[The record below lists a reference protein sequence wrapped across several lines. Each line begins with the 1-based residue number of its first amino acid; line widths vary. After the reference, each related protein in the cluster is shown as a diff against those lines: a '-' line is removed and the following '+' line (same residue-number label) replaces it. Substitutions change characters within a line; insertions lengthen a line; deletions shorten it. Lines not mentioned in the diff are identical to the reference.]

1 MQGWGQGSFNR
12 EQHEWAILC
21 QWKAKRGSLQ
31 YCLEETNLVL
41 RSTARC
47 KPSLWLLKKEELEA
61 DARCHGSK
69 IREEELEHWGK
80 WGWRK
85 GVCWSMTSGWIE
97 NGFGGFNLRDLQK
110 MKMKVRGKRRLWRE
124 EKKGGLEKGCRGK
137 GVDDK
142 GVEGKGK
149 RKRGSWEKGRQK
161 GRGGE
166 KGMKCRIF
174 VKCGRKTVWRIQFKD
189 FAGRSQWRLAKMKW
203 NCWGGSLEKIV
214 LQFVEGG
221 GFTKKWIY
229 SGNSELG
236 WVIEL
241 WQFARVWMF
250 GKRGPWSVG
259 SNGGNS

>member
-47 KPSLWLLKKEELEA
+47 KPSLRLLKKEELEA

-124 EKKGGLEKGCRGK
+124 KKGGLEKGCRGK

-149 RKRGSWEKGRQK
+149 MKRGSWKKGRRK
-161 GRGGE
+161 GVEEEGVRRAWNVEFLSSVAERLFEGFNLRILQGE
-166 KGMKCRIF
+166 
-174 VKCGRKTVWRIQFKD
+174 VNEDWRKWSGTAEEAVWK
-189 FAGRSQWRLAKMKW
+189 RLYY
-203 NCWGGSLEKIV
+203 NL
-214 LQFVEGG
+214 
-221 GFTKKWIY
+221 
-229 SGNSELG
+229 
-236 WVIEL
+236 
-241 WQFARVWMF
+241 
-250 GKRGPWSVG
+250 
-259 SNGGNS
+259 